1 MGLMWVI
8 NTLRLDTSKSEY
20 VLQPYTILTAYS
32 LSTSPTHHPCRHI
45 VHSWK
50 AAWIHTVPAHPV
62 TWNTPWYSTCS
73 RSAFE
78 LYLCCASYFNF
89 NFNPTAVWRCL
100 TLRWGG
106 DPAIPGVWTSL
117 PSTQNVLYA
126 DRIANFLS
134 CGPSKSVLY
143 VDSISL
149 NVRILL

>member
-89 NFNPTAVWRCL
+89 NFNPTAVWRCIHFGGAVIPPFRECGRLCQALKMYCMQTVLQIFYPVAHQKVSYTL
-100 TLRWGG
+100 TLL
-106 DPAIPGVWTSL
+106 A
-117 PSTQNVLYA
+117 
-126 DRIANFLS
+126 
-134 CGPSKSVLY
+134 
-143 VDSISL
+143 
-149 NVRILL
+149 